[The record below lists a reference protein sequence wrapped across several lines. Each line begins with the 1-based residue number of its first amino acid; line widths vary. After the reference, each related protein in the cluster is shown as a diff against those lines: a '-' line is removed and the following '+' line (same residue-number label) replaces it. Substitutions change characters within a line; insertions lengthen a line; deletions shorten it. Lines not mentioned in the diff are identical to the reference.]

1 MTSHNFSKGKC
12 VALAALVQGHARS
25 RMYTPYSAVMCA
37 QTACTIEM
45 QVCGDV
51 NRNMGESVG
60 EGKGKQEKEYGKEG
74 GEEGREEKRRGRS
87 ILTMKNRGSTAVS
100 WEY

>member
-12 VALAALVQGHARS
+12 VAQAAPVQGHARS
-25 RMYTPYSAVMCA
+25 RMYTPYSTVMWA
-37 QTACTIEM
+37 QTACTIET

-60 EGKGKQEKEYGKEG
+60 EGKGKRGKEYRKEG

-87 ILTMKNRGSTAVS
+87 ILTTRP
-100 WEY
+100 

>member
-12 VALAALVQGHARS
+12 VALAALVQGHAC
-25 RMYTPYSAVMCA
+25 MYTPYSAVMCT
-37 QTACTIEM
+37 QTACTIAI

-87 ILTMKNRGSTAVS
+87 ILTTRP
-100 WEY
+100 